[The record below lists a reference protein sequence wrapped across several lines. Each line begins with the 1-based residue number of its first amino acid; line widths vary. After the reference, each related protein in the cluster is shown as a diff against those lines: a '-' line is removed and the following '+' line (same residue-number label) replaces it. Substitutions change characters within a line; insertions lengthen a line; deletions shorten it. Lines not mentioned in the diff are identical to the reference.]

1 VAKQALIASDLVHA
15 DETGINVDGKRIW
28 LHNASNE
35 KWTLFFPHLKRGCE
49 AMNEP
54 KQKKRGRTKEQR
66 RATCLN
72 GFVTLKMMY

>member
-1 VAKQALIASDLVHA
+1 LITKILLQFEKVAKQALIASDLVHA

-28 LHNASNE
+28 LHNAPNE

-54 KQKKRGRTKEQR
+54 KQKK
-66 RATCLN
+66 
-72 GFVTLKMMY
+72 